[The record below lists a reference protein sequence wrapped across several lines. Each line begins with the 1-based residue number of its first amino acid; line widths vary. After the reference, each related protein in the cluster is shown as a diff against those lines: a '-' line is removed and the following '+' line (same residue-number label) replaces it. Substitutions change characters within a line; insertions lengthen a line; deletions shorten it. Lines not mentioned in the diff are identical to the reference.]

1 VFVVSVWWRAIQRGT
16 DTECYCVCCEC
27 LVEGEDGLINVFVL
41 QTEVASSQSPHD
53 GQTVIISG

>member
-1 VFVVSVWWRAIQRGT
+1 M
-16 DTECYCVCCEC
+16 
-27 LVEGEDGLINVFVL
+27 EGEDGLINVFVL